1 MEEKMKKK
9 MGWKIILILVVIGFS
24 LWRFMEDKIVMGL
37 DLRGGSHLVLEVQTD
52 EGLTIQT
59 DQFVTRLKG
68 LLKDA
73 SIKYEEVGRK
83 DITVIEVT
91 GIAFEDERNIKD
103 IFDDDFREW
112 NYTFSAGLATLTLK
126 PNEEMHWRD
135 QTVNQALEKIRNRI
149 DATGLS
155 EAKAQRI
162 EGFSQRGDKLLVLL
176 PGIDDPARIK
186 EIIKTTAML
195 EWKEVVSGPFDSEK
209 EALEEYGGVLPD
221 DLVLLKMNPK
231 TAGQKGFMILKKANV
246 ISGNDLRNAR
256 RTRNEY
262 GAPIIGFSLH
272 PKGGRAFE
280 KYTAANIGKRVAVIL
295 DKRVLIDP
303 VVQTVIPAHA
313 GGVITGTYT
322 TEMVDDMVVML
333 RAGALPASM
342 KFLEERTVGP
352 SLGADS
358 IRKGIYASVV
368 GLLLVMVFMLIYY
381 KAAGINSVVA
391 LALNI
396 VILMGVLAYFRAT
409 LTVPGIAGIILTI
422 GMAVDANVLVFE
434 RIKEDLRAGK
444 SPKSAIDSGFKKA
457 FITIFDANLTTIIAA
472 IFLYQFGTGPIQGFA
487 VTLMIGIIASM
498 FTAVFVSRVIF
509 DLIYGERK
517 KLKKISI

>member
-1 MEEKMKKK
+1 MKKAL
-9 MGWKIILILVVIGFS
+9 GWKIILILVVIGLS
-24 LWRFMEDKIVMGL
+24 VWRFLEDKIVLGL
-37 DLRGGSHLVLEVQTD
+37 DLRGGTHLVLEVQTG
-52 EGLTIQT
+52 EGLIVQT
-59 DQFVTRLKG
+59 DQHVTRLKS
-68 LLKDA
+68 LFKDA
-73 SIKYEEVGRK
+73 SIKYEKVTRK
-83 DITVIEVT
+83 GVT
-91 GIAFEDERNIKD
+91 GIEVSGFEFEDERNIKD

-112 NYTFSAGLATLTLK
+112 NYTFSARLATMKLK
-126 PNEEMHWRD
+126 PNEAMRWRE

-162 EGFSQRGDKLLVLL
+162 EGFSQKGDKLLVLL
-176 PGIDDPARIK
+176 PGIDDPGRIK

-195 EWKEVVSGPFDSEK
+195 EWKEVVSGPFDTEE
-209 EALEEYGGVLPD
+209 EALSDYGGKLPE
-221 DLVLLKMNPK
+221 DLVVLKMNPK
-231 TAGQKGFMILKKANV
+231 TGGRKGFMILKAANIV
-246 ISGNDLRNAR
+246 SGNDLRNAK

-280 KYTAANIGKRVAVIL
+280 KYTAANIGKRLAVVL

-303 VVQTVIPAHA
+303 VVQTVIPAHS
-313 GGVITGTYT
+313 GGVITGSYT
-322 TEMVDDMVVML
+322 TELVDDMVVML

-358 IRKGIYASVV
+358 IRKGIYASSV
-368 GLLLVMVFMLIYY
+368 GLLLVMAFMLLYY

-422 GMAVDANVLVFE
+422 GMAVDANVLIFE
-434 RIKEDLRAGK
+434 RIKEELRAGK
-444 SPKSAIDSGFKKA
+444 SPKSSIDSGFKKA
-457 FITIFDANLTTIIAA
+457 FVTIFDANLTTIIAA

-487 VTLMIGIIASM
+487 VTLMIGITASM

-509 DLIYGERK
+509 DLIYGDRK
-517 KLKKISI
+517 KLKKVSV

>member
-1 MEEKMKKK
+1 MKKA
-9 MGWKIILILVVIGFS
+9 MGWKIALILAVIG
-24 LWRFMEDKIVMGL
+24 LCVWRFLEDKIVMGL
-37 DLRGGSHLVLEVQTD
+37 DLRGGSHLVLEVQTG
-52 EGLTIQT
+52 EGLIVQT
-59 DQFVTRLKG
+59 DQFVTRLKS

-73 SIKYEEVGRK
+73 SIKFDNILRREFTK
-83 DITVIEVT
+83 IEIS
-91 GIAFEDERNIKD
+91 GFSFEDERNIKD

-112 NYTFSAGLATLTLK
+112 NYTFSAGMATLELK
-126 PNEEMHWRD
+126 PNEEMRWRD

-162 EGFSQRGDKLLVLL
+162 EGFSQKGDKLLVLL
-176 PGIDDPARIK
+176 PGIDDPARVK
-186 EIIKTTAML
+186 DIIKTTAML
-195 EWKEVVSGPFDSEK
+195 EWKEVVSGPFDTEEEGLS
-209 EALEEYGGVLPD
+209 EYGGKLPD
-221 DLVLLKMNPK
+221 DLVLLKMSPK
-231 TAGQKGFMILKKANV
+231 TAGRKGFMVLKAANI
-246 ISGNDLRNAR
+246 ISGNDLRNSN

-280 KYTAANIGKRVAVIL
+280 KYTAANIGKRLAVIL
-295 DKRVLIDP
+295 DNRVLIDP
-303 VVQTVIPAHA
+303 VVQTVIPAHS
-313 GGVITGTYT
+313 GGVITGSYT
-322 TEMVDDMVVML
+322 TEQVDDMVVML

-342 KFLEERTVGP
+342 KFLEERTIGP

-358 IRKGIYASVV
+358 IRKGIMASIV
-368 GLLLVMVFMLIYY
+368 GLLFVIVFMLIYY
-381 KAAGINSVVA
+381 KGAGINSVLA
-391 LALNI
+391 LVLNI

-434 RIKEDLRAGK
+434 RIKEDLKAGK

-457 FITIFDANLTTIIAA
+457 FTTIFDANVTTIIAA
-472 IFLYQFGTGPIQGFA
+472 VFLYQFGTGPIQGFA
-487 VTLMIGIIASM
+487 VTLIIGIIASM

-509 DLIYGERK
+509 DLVYSGRK
-517 KLKKISI
+517 QLKKISI

>member
-1 MEEKMKKK
+1 MKKF
-9 MGWKIILILVVIGFS
+9 MGWKIGLIVVVIGFS
-24 LWRFMEDKIVMGL
+24 LWRYMEDKIVLGL
-37 DLRGGSHLVLEVQTD
+37 DLRGGSHLVLEVQTG
-52 EGLTIQT
+52 EGLAVQT
-59 DQFVTRLKG
+59 DQYVTRLRS

-73 SIKYEEVGRK
+73 SIKYEKVIRK
-83 DITVIEVT
+83 DVTKIEVS
-91 GIAFEDERNIKD
+91 GISFEDERNIKD
-103 IFDDDFREW
+103 IFDDDFRDW
-112 NYTFSAGLATLTLK
+112 NYTFSAKLATLSLK
-126 PNEEMHWRD
+126 PNEEMRWRD
-135 QTVNQALEKIRNRI
+135 QTVNQALEKIRNRV

-162 EGFSQRGDKLLVLL
+162 EGFSSKGDKLLVLL
-176 PGIDDPARIK
+176 PGVDDPARIK

-195 EWKEVVSGPFDSEK
+195 EWKEVVSGPFDKEE
-209 EALEEYGGVLPD
+209 EALAEYGGKLPE
-221 DLVLLKMNPK
+221 DLVVLKMNPK
-231 TAGQKGFMILKKANV
+231 TSDRSGFMVLKEVNV
-246 ISGNDLRNAR
+246 ITGNDLRNSKK
-256 RTRNEY
+256 TRNEY
-262 GAPIIGFSLH
+262 GAPIIGFSLN
-272 PKGGRAFE
+272 PKGGKAFE
-280 KYTAANIGKRVAVIL
+280 KYTAANIGKRLAVIL

-303 VVQTVIPAHA
+303 VVQTVIPAHS
-313 GGVITGTYT
+313 GGIITGSYT
-322 TEMVDDMVVML
+322 DEYVDDMVVML

-342 KFLEERTVGP
+342 KFLEERTIGP

-358 IRKGIYASVV
+358 IRKGVFAAMV
-368 GLLLVMVFMLIYY
+368 GLLVVMAFMLVYY

-391 LALNI
+391 LGLNI

-409 LTVPGIAGIILTI
+409 LTLPGIAGIILTI

-457 FITIFDANLTTIIAA
+457 FVTIFDANLTTIIAA
-472 IFLYQFGTGPIQGFA
+472 VFLYQFGTGPIQGFA

-509 DLIYGERK
+509 DLIYAERK

>member
-1 MEEKMKKK
+1 
-9 MGWKIILILVVIGFS
+9 
-24 LWRFMEDKIVMGL
+24 MEDKIVMGL

-52 EGLTIQT
+52 EGLVIQT
-59 DQFVTRLKG
+59 DQYVTRLIG

-73 SIKYEEVGRK
+73 SIKYEHVTRK
-83 DITVIEVT
+83 GVT
-91 GIAFEDERNIKD
+91 GIEVSGFTFEDERNIKD
-103 IFDDDFREW
+103 ILDDDFREW

-126 PNEEMHWRD
+126 PNAEMHWRD

-155 EAKAQRI
+155 EARAQRI
-162 EGFSQRGDKLLVLL
+162 EGFSQKGDKLLVLL

-195 EWKEVVSGPFDSEK
+195 EWKEVVSGPFETEK
-209 EALEEYGGVLPD
+209 EALAEYGGTLPD

-231 TAGQKGFMILKKANV
+231 TAGQKGFMILKAANIV
-246 ISGNDLRNAR
+246 SGNDLRNAK

-303 VVQTVIPAHA
+303 IVQTVIPAHA

-322 TEMVDDMVVML
+322 TEQVDDMVVML

-342 KFLEERTVGP
+342 NFLEERTVGP

-358 IRKGIYASVV
+358 IRKGIYASIV
-368 GLLLVMVFMLIYY
+368 GLLLVMAFMLVYY
-381 KAAGINSVVA
+381 NAAGINSVVA
-391 LALNI
+391 LAFNI

-457 FITIFDANLTTIIAA
+457 FVTIFDANLTTIIAA

-509 DLIYGERK
+509 DLVYGERK